1 MSPAIGF
8 NWEPAAENS
17 ALIASARKSIAATRH
32 DRSSSMR
39 VQARPT
45 PLAAP
50 VTMAVA
56 MLTRRNP

>member
-1 MSPAIGF
+1 MSAAIGF
-8 NWEPAAENS
+8 NGGPAADNS

-32 DRSSSMR
+32 DRPSSMR

-56 MLTRRNP
+56 MFT